1 MQCAAK
7 MANAFVSNHAYL
19 SITIVGLL
27 VWSKDTMTTYVHRR
41 FNPGVQSMASA
52 LSISFSM
59 LADANEIMLDHLIT

>member
-1 MQCAAK
+1 M
-7 MANAFVSNHAYL
+7 MASL
-19 SITIVGLL
+19 SMTDLSKVG
-27 VWSKDTMTTYVHRR
+27 MTGYVHRR